1 MALNFPH
8 NPNVNDTFTDSGK
21 TWVWDGTTWKIYS
34 STTSGIGL
42 GNLSVTTTSVGTAAL
57 SYNNTTGAFTYTPP
71 NLSSYLTSV
80 PTATTTTLGLV
91 KIDGTTIT
99 MNNGVISGA
108 NTYSL
113 PTASTTVLGGV
124 KIDGTTITIS
134 NGVISGAPSVPTTIT
149 VADESADDSCYPL
162 FVTNSTGNLAPKTG
176 TNLAFNSSSGQL
188 EAGSFKKTGGSSSE
202 FLKADGSIDSSSYL
216 ANTGVQNLQ
225 GQLVVDYINFND
237 SFIQLNNSLGGQP
250 LTIRGNGTGG
260 SLHVT
265 LDDDVTIVGDLT
277 VQGATSFASGSNVP
291 VGGIIMWSGTVA
303 SIPTGWA
310 LCDGTGTTPDLRG
323 RFVVGHHP
331 TNSDYDIADTGGSAD
346 AVVVEHTHTTN
357 IDGGGVFPGLGNNTL
372 NYGGAGQYPY
382 TANFAIDTEGVSGTN
397 ANLPPYYAL
406 CFIMKT

>member
-1 MALNFPH
+1 MAINFPH

-99 MNNGVISGA
+99 INNGVISGA

-176 TNLAFNSSSGQL
+176 TNLAFNSASGQL

-202 FLKADGSIDSSSYL
+202 FLKADGSIDSNSYATASSGFP
-216 ANTGVQNLQ
+216 T
-225 GQLVVDYINFND
+225 
-237 SFIQLNNSLGGQP
+237 
-250 LTIRGNGTGG
+250 
-260 SLHVT
+260 
-265 LDDDVTIVGDLT
+265 
-277 VQGATSFASGSNVP
+277 
-291 VGGIIMWSGTVA
+291 GGIIMWSG
-303 SIPTGWA
+303 SIATIPSGWA
-310 LCDGTGTTPDLRG
+310 LCDGQNSTPDLRD
-323 RFVVGHHP
+323 RFVVGAG
-331 TNSDYDIADTGGSAD
+331 TLYSVGSTGGSAD
-346 AVVVEHTHTTN
+346 AVVVEHSHTTN
-357 IDGGGVFPGLGNNTL
+357 IDGGHVIPGNGGSSFP
-372 NYGGAGQYPY
+372 YGGAGTYSS
-382 TANFAIDTEGVSGTN
+382 TVFSMDDEGVSGTN

>member
-99 MNNGVISGA
+99 INNGVISGA

-176 TNLAFNSSSGQL
+176 TNLAFNSASGQL

-202 FLKADGSIDSSSYL
+202 FLKADGSIDSNSYATASSGFP
-216 ANTGVQNLQ
+216 T
-225 GQLVVDYINFND
+225 
-237 SFIQLNNSLGGQP
+237 
-250 LTIRGNGTGG
+250 
-260 SLHVT
+260 
-265 LDDDVTIVGDLT
+265 
-277 VQGATSFASGSNVP
+277 
-291 VGGIIMWSGTVA
+291 GGIIMWSG
-303 SIPTGWA
+303 SIATIPSGWA
-310 LCDGTGTTPDLRG
+310 LCDGQNSTPDLRD
-323 RFVVGHHP
+323 RFIVGAG
-331 TNSDYDIADTGGSAD
+331 NNYSVGSTGGAAD
-346 AVVVEHTHTTN
+346 AVVVEHNHSNGSLGTSSEGNHTHTVSASGSAATDSQNVYGSYKAELLTGGTSYLGDSNSGTSTGQKGYHAHNFSVSVSGSTN
-357 IDGGGVFPGLGNNTL
+357 TQGNHSHSVT
-372 NYGGAGQYPY
+372 GS
-382 TANFAIDTEGVSGTN
+382 TANEGHSGTN